1 MSPTADAAAVSS
13 TARRGSV
20 TRSASS
26 PSVSLIAPR
35 YDRDALAARASL
47 SRYARRVSQRTRAL
61 ALFAACGF
69 AAACSSSSD
78 TTKPAPSPPAT
89 CALDETRLDDGTCQP
104 PGVPPAMCGAG
115 FVADGRGGCGAVLP
129 KDACPSGQMAVPGDA
144 ACRAVGAPDAPSCL
158 PGLAATPGESACH
171 ELADCGNAPWGN
183 IPVDATTQYVDASYP
198 GAISDGTAGKPWKT
212 IAAAVGA
219 AASGALVAVAAGSY
233 HENVVIQGKA
243 ARLWGRCPNLV
254 EIVASGG
261 LAGAAIGITG
271 AATAGTE
278 THQLALTG
286 DAQGV
291 ALSAT
296 KGIALERMWIH
307 DTSQDGLVA
316 SGDFALRASLVER
329 SHTTGLQLTGGHA
342 TVDTTVFRDV
352 QSRSSDGLFGVGI
365 GVLSGATLALT
376 SSVFDRCHGAG
387 LVVIGSD
394 AVAERSI
401 FRGTLPQDV
410 DQSAGWGVEVGNS
423 GSTSVR
429 RGSVTVRA
437 STLEGGRDFG
447 VLVNGADGVVEGT
460 LVRDTLS
467 QAKTKLGGI
476 GIQVQLDAVS
486 SHQRGSLVV
495 RGSLIE
501 RSRVVGIAAV
511 GGDLEV
517 DGSAVRDTLPG
528 DADQPPGVGVGIK
541 GSPLADGARH
551 LRAKVTVRGS
561 LLERNRSAGLGLL
574 DSDGVLESTVI
585 RDTLPNAVSGAFG
598 IGVVV
603 VSPTAIGG
611 QSTLSVRSSVITGN
625 RTIGILADT
634 SDLTVEASVVSGT
647 LPQASDQ
654 SFGYGIDVQLAPP
667 GSGQPTP
674 TVRPRL
680 VLRSSLIADN
690 RTIGVVVSQ
699 ADATIASTAIRGTQ
713 PRARDGAFGDG
724 VEAELGANVSMS
736 ASRVEGSPRAG
747 VSAFSAHVTLDG
759 VGLVCNAIPLD
770 AEASLDG
777 VAASFDL
784 SSGGGDHAAACSC
797 GASSARCQVL
807 SSGLTAPEPIVP
819 L

>member
-1 MSPTADAAAVSS
+1 MS
-13 TARRGSV
+13 
-20 TRSASS
+20 
-26 PSVSLIAPR
+26 L
-35 YDRDALAARASL
+35 
-47 SRYARRVSQRTRAL
+47 RTRAL
-61 ALFAACGF
+61 ALVVACVCVV
-69 AAACSSSSD
+69 ACSSSSD

-89 CALDETRLDDGTCQP
+89 CALDETRLADGTCPP
-104 PGVPPAMCGAG
+104 PGVTPALCGAG

-129 KDACPSGQMAVPGDA
+129 KDACPSGQMAVPGDGT
-144 ACRAVGAPDAPSCL
+144 CRAIGAPDAPSCS

-171 ELADCGNAPWGN
+171 EIADCGTAPWGN
-183 IPVDATTQYVDASYP
+183 VPVDATTQYVDASYQ
-198 GAISDGTAGKPWKT
+198 GANSDGSVGRPWKT
-212 IAAAVGA
+212 IAAAVSA

-243 ARLWGRCPNLV
+243 VRLWGRCPKLV
-254 EIVASGG
+254 EIVATGG
-261 LAGAAIGITG
+261 LAGAAIGISS

-278 THQLALTG
+278 VHQLALTG
-286 DAQGV
+286 DAQGI

-296 KGIALERMWIH
+296 KDIVLERMWIH

-316 SGDFALRASLVER
+316 GGDFTLRASLVER
-329 SHTTGLQLTGGHA
+329 SHTTGLQLTGAHA

-352 QSRSSDGLFGVGI
+352 QSRSSDGLFGLGV
-365 GVLSGATLALT
+365 GVLSGVTLALT

-394 AVAERSI
+394 AVVERSI
-401 FRGTLPQDV
+401 FRGTLPQDA
-410 DQSAGWGVEVGNS
+410 DQSAGWGVEVGSS
-423 GSTSVR
+423 GSTRVR
-429 RGSVTVRA
+429 RGNVTVRA
-437 STLEGGRDFG
+437 STVEGGRDFG
-447 VLVNGADGVVEGT
+447 VLINGADGVVEGT

-467 QAKTKLGGI
+467 QAKTKLSGI

-486 SHQRGSLVV
+486 SHQRGTLVV
-495 RGSLIE
+495 RGSLVE
-501 RSRVVGIAAV
+501 RNRQVGIAAV

-517 DGSAVRDTLPG
+517 DGSTVRDTLPG

-541 GSPLADGARH
+541 GSPLADGVRH
-551 LRAKVTVRGS
+551 QRAKVTVRGS
-561 LLERNRSAGLGLL
+561 LLERNRSAGLGLI
-574 DSDGVLESTVI
+574 DSDGVLESSVV
-585 RDTLPNAVSGAFG
+585 RGTLPNAASGAFG
-598 IGVVV
+598 VGAVVL
-603 VSPTAIGG
+603 STTAADGP
-611 QSTLSVRSSVITGN
+611 STFSVRASVINAN

-647 LPQASDQ
+647 LPQASDKL
-654 SFGYGIDVQLAPP
+654 FGYGIDVQRALPVA
-667 GSGQPTP
+667 GQATP
-674 TVRPRL
+674 TGRSHL

-690 RTIGVVVSQ
+690 HTIGVVVSQ
-699 ADATIASTAIRGTQ
+699 ADATIATTTIRGTQ
-713 PRARDGAFGDG
+713 PRASDGSFGDG

-747 VSAFSAHVTLDG
+747 VSAFGARVTLDA

-777 VAASFDL
+777 SAGSFDL

-797 GASSARCQVL
+797 GGSSAKCQVL